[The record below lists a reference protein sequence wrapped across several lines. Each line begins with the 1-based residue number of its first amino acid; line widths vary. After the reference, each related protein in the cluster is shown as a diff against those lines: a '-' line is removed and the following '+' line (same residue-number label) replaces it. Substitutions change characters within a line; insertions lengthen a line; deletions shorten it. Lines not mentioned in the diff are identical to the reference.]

1 MTGIRW
7 FGQRKSAP
15 AAPGDDA
22 QALTAADLAE
32 AWEQL
37 RFASTSSTWQ
47 CRHSGETIVAEGSV
61 DFNAQRSRA
70 AVIVGKGRP
79 LSYIYD
85 EATIYRAVD
94 EEESEWES
102 FRQTDPCGRHAY
114 TMPEVLAL
122 ALRGAGNLQAAKPAQ
137 VDGAL
142 LRRFSVTLK
151 PKPTDPEKRLAW
163 LARQL
168 RDHGANALV
177 LGGYTNE
184 DGELVRLRF
193 ELPHWTPVDAPNEDH
208 AVSVEL
214 FDLDTEV
221 EVEVPEKFVARR
233 SRRSCTDLTMF

>member
-7 FGQRKSAP
+7 FGQRKSAQ

-22 QALTAADLAE
+22 QALTARDLAE

-47 CRHSGETIVAEGSV
+47 CRHSGETIVAEGAA
-61 DFNAQRSRA
+61 DFDGQRSRA
-70 AVIVGKGRP
+70 AVIVGKGKP
-79 LSYIYD
+79 LSYVYD
-85 EATIYRAVD
+85 AGTSFRAVD
-94 EEESEWES
+94 EEETEWES

-122 ALRGAGNLQAAKPAQ
+122 ALSAAGTLQGGKPVD
-137 VDGAL
+137 VDGVS
-142 LRRFSVTLK
+142 LRRYTATIK
-151 PKPTDPEKRLAW
+151 PKPTDPEKRIAW

-168 RDHGANALV
+168 RDHGANSLV
-177 LGGYTNE
+177 LGGYTDE
-184 DGELVRLRF
+184 DGEIVRLRF

-208 AVSVEL
+208 TVTVEL
-214 FDLDTEV
+214 FDLGTPV
-221 EVEVPEKFVARR
+221 EVEVPEKSSARR